1 MPEPQSL
8 SHLEWATGQETF
20 HVPAVRSA
28 EQFGRWQAQKRREF
42 VRRFV
47 FRYSGRVSVE
57 TGERRQRD
65 GFTQRELWFLTDGQ
79 RLFRAFRL
87 EPEKAVPSRPTIVA
101 FMGHGKVAQLLDEP
115 GSYQKALAAAF
126 ARDGYLVYAMENVG
140 MGPEGDIHLD
150 LDQAMRLY
158 GWSWYSLLFA
168 HLRMLLDAVFRD
180 AGAQAERVGVTG
192 GSTGGFLALAAAIE
206 PRVAAASV
214 HGFWGTMREL
224 FIEDRARHCR
234 CGAVTGLLP
243 DFDLPT
249 LAALIAPRPLH
260 FCTAQG
266 DRFRPKEAAQWT
278 ERLRPIW
285 RALAPNSPHP
295 AFTSPEGGHTYGLSD
310 AQAFFAAALNHV
322 APSATDAKRACTG
335 GPNLFGASPS
345 ADMACER
352 GIPQQVGASGGH
364 GTGGIANGS
373 SGRKDAKTLGEPEL
387 IPHRGLAK
395 LFPENTLP
403 AFAAAAAAGMGAELD
418 VYETS
423 DGQVVVL
430 HDPKVDRTTD
440 GTGHVTK
447 MSFAEVRA
455 LDAGRRFHPA
465 FTAVQIPTLRE
476 ALQTLRERSVRPTPI
491 AIQMKQQHDSFVAK
505 VAAIVREEGVAD
517 RAFLFAFES
526 RDAKRVKDIVGDV
539 LVVVAARKPEEL
551 ASIALNPSA
560 DGAWLYFVPTAE
572 QAGILHQAGKRIYIS
587 PLVPQNDQTYR
598 CLFAAN
604 VTGVCTDH
612 PFECRRV
619 WAVELATRR
628 TTNG

>member
-8 SHLEWATGQETF
+8 SHLEWAAGQETF
-20 HVPAVRSA
+20 HVPAARSA
-28 EQFGRWQAQKRREF
+28 EQFACWQAQKRREF

-310 AQAFFAAALNHV
+310 AQAFFAAALRKEETIAE
-322 APSATDAKRACTG
+322 APQTQPPVVVWSPDQTIPSDRAAEA
-335 GPNLFGASPS
+335 GASPVRCS
-345 ADMACER
+345 GWLGRETKPER
-352 GIPQQVGASGGH
+352 P
-364 GTGGIANGS
+364 
-373 SGRKDAKTLGEPEL
+373 DEPDL

-403 AFAAAAAAGMGAELD
+403 AFAAAAAAAMGAELD

-447 MSFAEVRA
+447 MSFADVRA

-476 ALQTLRERSVRPTPI
+476 ALQTLRERSVRPTP
-491 AIQMKQQHDSFVAK
+491 
-505 VAAIVREEGVAD
+505 
-517 RAFLFAFES
+517 
-526 RDAKRVKDIVGDV
+526 
-539 LVVVAARKPEEL
+539 
-551 ASIALNPSA
+551 
-560 DGAWLYFVPTAE
+560 
-572 QAGILHQAGKRIYIS
+572 
-587 PLVPQNDQTYR
+587 
-598 CLFAAN
+598 
-604 VTGVCTDH
+604 
-612 PFECRRV
+612 
-619 WAVELATRR
+619 
-628 TTNG
+628 